1 MSNPSTNFAT
11 NWFCN
16 WKLISPTLPLS
27 SRTNTR
33 SVGFEWQY
41 FVTLLVD
48 SVVYGRVVFSIGF
61 LVDEV
66 EVTVDLVFVVLCGD
80 EVVAIVCLVVSG
92 IVVSVSLLL
101 TLVFLNNAKN
111 NT

>member
-1 MSNPSTNFAT
+1 M
-11 NWFCN
+11 
-16 WKLISPTLPLS
+16 
-27 SRTNTR
+27 
-33 SVGFEWQY
+33 
-41 FVTLLVD
+41 
-48 SVVYGRVVFSIGF
+48 YGRVIISIGF

-80 EVVAIVCLVVSG
+80 EVVAIICFVVTG
-92 IVVSVSLLL
+92 IVVSVPLLL